1 MIAQSG
7 LSYLLKSFT
16 GTGSGGIH
24 EIPSESPYRSFQLS
38 STGTTTLTIQVSNDG
53 KVWGDYLSMSCT
65 NTTNDLYMDISPWKF
80 IKINVSSNTGAA
92 TLTVGW

>member
-16 GTGSGGIH
+16 GTGSGGIL

-38 STGTTTLTIQVSNDG
+38 S
-53 KVWGDYLSMSCT
+53 
-65 NTTNDLYMDISPWKF
+65 
-80 IKINVSSNTGAA
+80 
-92 TLTVGW
+92 